1 MNLTWDRFA
10 APENEIRNGR
20 LACRSLDQ
28 HGDLAA
34 VIPRMPKQLSQD
46 VFHAVAEPASIQAL
60 VFKGP
65 DNVRLGELGKIFR
78 PQTLDFLPLDYDG
91 RQFSAFGEQRGRE
104 NGGGAE
110 PTRMPVP
117 PFRS

>member
-1 MNLTWDRFA
+1 ERLA
-10 APENEIRNGR
+10 AQEDEIRDGR
-20 LACRSLDQ
+20 LAPSSLNQ
-28 HGDLAA
+28 HGDLTA

-46 VFHAVAEPASIQAL
+46 VFHAVAEPAGVQAL

-91 RQFSAFGEQRGRE
+91 RQCRAFGEQRGRE
-104 NGGGAE
+104 NGGRRRTGRATAAG
-110 PTRMPVP
+110 P
-117 PFRS
+117 